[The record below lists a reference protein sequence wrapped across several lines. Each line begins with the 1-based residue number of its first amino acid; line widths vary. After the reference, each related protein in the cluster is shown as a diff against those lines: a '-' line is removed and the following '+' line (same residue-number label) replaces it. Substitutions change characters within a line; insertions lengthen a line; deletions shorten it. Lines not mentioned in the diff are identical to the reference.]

1 MKNHLSL
8 LIALTMTIG
17 YTPVISHAA
26 SPVTIHVAGSGSDT
40 NSGTSVEKAVKTIS
54 AAISKVS
61 TYQQAFKNTP
71 INIEIHGGEYNL
83 DNSISMSIT
92 GTQIAPVTIMA
103 SEGTEVIIKGSKEL
117 DSADFKAVTD
127 GDVISKLPSGG
138 ENVYSMDISGYFAD
152 MEEMKNGGSGS
163 RYPDYYR
170 LIKNDNTQT
179 LSRYP
184 NEGYIKVADSDVVDK
199 DNLIIK
205 IPQEKAQLWAGVTDS
220 ISIHGFISANWGYSR
235 SYIESVDSANS
246 QMKISEVGHV
256 SNDSGIIDEATY
268 FVQNLIEELDCDGEY
283 YIDREN
289 KILYY
294 YSEEQI
300 SEADSFE
307 LTSFNKPLF
316 EVNNSSFVNF
326 KGITFKNTRA
336 NGINVLNGNNIT
348 VDGCDFYNIGQ
359 TAVYGYEKS
368 GVLKNIN
375 LKNNNVKNIGDVG
388 FHLKS
393 SGYTTLIP
401 DNHTIENNYFE
412 KTGQVARSYT
422 GGVAASGHSMT
433 IANNTLRDMPHSAI
447 NYSGINIDVVYNDI
461 ENVCRDCADM
471 GAIYTG
477 RSLIQRGNNVAFN
490 RIVDVRSEWVFENL
504 TTGVYLDDKMSGTA
518 VHHNFIDG
526 SKRGIFM
533 NGGSDNSVH
542 DNIIINCD
550 SGISLGTG
558 GNGET
563 YRAELFEEAIA
574 FVEANPQMLT
584 EYPTLKYPD
593 PEKTLPR
600 GNFIYDNLVINSGCQ
615 IYEPNNYIKYGYT
628 ERLNRRI
635 NNRRVSSFADFTDSE
650 NGDYSIKQ
658 ESFILNSIPRLA
670 DIDLT
675 KTGHKTEFTGYTYTD
690 NYKEELKNEL
700 IEKLDNLPESLDYST
715 CYMIDEIRELIELL
729 EVNDVYVENIEG
741 IEKYNKLVSEN
752 KVCANVPVNL
762 SSLYNAA
769 KISGN
774 TQMSYG
780 AGGYGYDS
788 FINLPYWNNDADFTE
803 KDTNKMTFNGITY
816 EMSAVENGSK
826 NDTLV
831 STMSDSPYT
840 QIEVNPGYYE
850 TVEILANARRSTI
863 DSQFLRIILKYSDG
877 TEEAGIMPI
886 NYMTNQFVSDRQIK
900 VARFSKTDAFAYI
913 GQHSVKADRTKKL
926 VAINVLNANYD
937 FDNGKEYASYRTDEL
952 LRNDDGTLKIRE
964 LMHSTDKTLLETVEY
979 NGRSINLYKLA
990 TGELPTSDNYASAN
1004 AVIFAMTLTQNND
1017 SLVKT
1022 QVLPIVEKIDALY
1035 AGGEV
1040 DYSKADEID
1049 EIEKLIAEAEENGI
1063 TKDMISNYNK
1073 LIKAKK
1079 RIECFVWTPV
1089 EPSLF
1094 VNASRIYSSGW
1105 VLTWNGYAAY
1115 LSQQP
1120 AMSSK
1125 QFKTQDIWQDEWTG
1139 TMTDNVLLHNGR
1151 KYKLRLRD
1159 GTSKNTVYRASS
1171 NLYDTIDVA
1180 DGKYSALR
1188 ILASRHNPYTWRN
1201 YDMTWAGVL
1210 VYSDGSEE
1218 YVETDIVA
1226 EVTNKNGAVVA
1237 VAKSKKDGSYE
1248 ENSFYYMH
1256 EYELPVNPE
1265 KTLVSIKSL
1274 GESTNATR
1282 GSDGKYSFAKTT
1294 DIYTGSELIKH
1305 HQVTIYGMCFAKY
1318 EEPCVVS
1325 NISFYDNENMEVI
1338 DKFYEAENSFSVLM
1352 NVKVNENVTAKELFA
1367 ALYDDSG
1374 RLVQVVN
1381 RPLDNK
1387 NMEIDA
1393 EFTVDREMNENWT
1406 VKVFVWNTKEG
1417 MNPIIDSVILR

>member
-1 MKNHLSL
+1 MKKGLSL
-8 LIALTMTIG
+8 FIALMMIMGCVPATAQ
-17 YTPVISHAA
+17 AA
-26 SPVTIHVAGSGSDT
+26 EPVTIHVSPTGSDT
-40 NSGTSVEKAVKTIS
+40 NSGENEEKAVKTIS
-54 AAISKVS
+54 AAISKIS
-61 TYQQAFKNTP
+61 MYQTVFKNRP

-92 GTQIAPVTIMA
+92 GTQAAPVTIMA
-103 SEGTEVIIKGSKEL
+103 SEGTEVVIKGSKEL
-117 DSADFKAVTD
+117 DGADFTAVTD
-127 GDVISKLPSGG
+127 ENVLLKLPSGG

-152 MEEMKNGGSGS
+152 MEEMKNGGSGN

-246 QMKISEVGHV
+246 QMKISETGHV
-256 SNDSGIIDEATY
+256 SDDSGIIEEATY

-300 SEADSFE
+300 SETDRFE

-336 NGINVLNGNNIT
+336 NGINVMNGNNIT
-348 VDGCDFYNIGQ
+348 VDDCDFYNIGQ
-359 TAVYGYEKS
+359 IAVYGYEKS
-368 GVLKNIN
+368 GVLKNIQ

-388 FHLKS
+388 FYLKS

-401 DNHTIENNYFE
+401 DNHTIVNNYFE

-447 NYSGINIDVVYNDI
+447 NYSGMNIDIVYNDI
-461 ENVCRDCADM
+461 ENVCRDSADT

-477 RSLIQRGNNVAFN
+477 RSLIQRGNTVAFN
-490 RIVDVRSEWVFENL
+490 RIVDVRSEWIFENL
-504 TTGVYLDDKMSGTA
+504 TSGIYLDDKMSGTA

-526 SKRGIFM
+526 SKRGVFM

-550 SGISLGTG
+550 SGLNLGTG

-563 YRAELFEEAIA
+563 YSAELFEEAIA
-574 FVEANPQMLT
+574 FTQAHPELLV

-615 IYEPNNYIKYGYT
+615 IYEANNYIKYGYT
-628 ERLNRRI
+628 DRLNRRI
-635 NNRRVSSFADFTDSE
+635 NNRRVSSFADFTDSA

-658 ESFILNSIPRLA
+658 GSFVLNSIPRLA

-675 KTGHKTEFTGYTYTD
+675 KTGYETEFTGYTYTD

-700 IEKLDNLPESLDYST
+700 IEKLNNLPEILDYST
-715 CYMIDEIRELIELL
+715 YYMLDEIRELIELL
-729 EVNDVYVENIEG
+729 EVNDVYTENIEG
-741 IEKYNKLVSEN
+741 IEKYNKLLNEK
-752 KVCANVPVNL
+752 KVCANVPVDL
-762 SSLYNAA
+762 SGMYNMP
-769 KISGN
+769 KISEY

-780 AGGYGYDS
+780 ASGYCFDS

-803 KDTNKMTFNGITY
+803 QDTNKMTFNGITY

-831 STMSDSPYT
+831 CTMSDSPYT
-840 QIEVNPGYYE
+840 HIEVNPGYYE

-863 DSQFLRIILKYSDG
+863 SQFLRIILKYSDG
-877 TEEAGIMPI
+877 TEEAEIMPL
-886 NYMTNQFVSDRQIK
+886 NYMTNQLASGRQIK
-900 VARFSKTDAFAYI
+900 VARFSKPDAFGYI

-937 FDNGKEYASYRTDEL
+937 FDNGKEYATYKTDEL
-952 LRNDDGTLKIRE
+952 LRNDDGTLKIRK
-964 LMHSTDKTLLETVEY
+964 LMHSTDKTVLETIEY
-979 NGRSINLYKLA
+979 NGIRIELYKLA
-990 TGELPTSDNYASAN
+990 TGELPTSDIYASAN

-1017 SLVKT
+1017 SFIKT
-1022 QVLPIVEKIDALY
+1022 LVLPIVEKIDALY

-1063 TKDMISNYNK
+1063 TKKMIYNYNK
-1073 LIKAKK
+1073 LIAAKK
-1079 RIECFVWTPV
+1079 RIECFVWAPV

-1094 VNASRIYSSGW
+1094 VNASRIYSSDL

-1115 LSQQP
+1115 LSQQA

-1125 QFKTQDIWQDEWTG
+1125 QFKTQDIWQDEWTD

-1159 GTSKNTVYRASS
+1159 GTSINTVYRASS

-1188 ILASRHNPYTWRN
+1188 ILASRHNPYSYRN

-1218 YVETDIVA
+1218 YVETEVVS
-1226 EVTNKNGAVVA
+1226 EVTNKNGAAVA
-1237 VAKSKKDGSYE
+1237 VARSKQDGSYE
-1248 ENSFYYMH
+1248 ENLFYYMH

-1282 GSDGKYSFAKTT
+1282 GNDGKYSFAKTT
-1294 DIYTGSELIKH
+1294 NIYTGSELVKH

-1325 NISFYDNENMEVI
+1325 NISFYDNENMAVI
-1338 DKFYEAENSFSVLM
+1338 ENFYEAENSFSVLM
-1352 NVKVNENVTAKELFA
+1352 DVKVNENVTAQELFA
-1367 ALYDDSG
+1367 ALYDDSEK
-1374 RLVQVVN
+1374 LVQVVN
-1381 RPLDNK
+1381 KPLDNK